1 MQLQQ
6 QLDEQKAKYTQ
17 QLNDEK
23 NAAEQQFRASL
34 AKRQDLLKEQAEAML
49 KEWLQKQEDKLKQKL
64 QD

>member
-6 QLDEQKAKYTQ
+6 QLDEQKLKYTQ